1 LIVDIYAF
9 SKAEI
14 SAEIG
19 LGTDRLALQL
29 FIALQ
34 FIRLQPDELEEL
46 IRKESL
52 HGETVASLRQL
63 HLLLE
68 SAGALACMAADRI
81 EAACTADRTGQVH

>member
-1 LIVDIYAF
+1 MDIHAF

-19 LGTDRLALQL
+19 LDTDHLALQL

-34 FIRLQPDELEEL
+34 FILLQPDEIEEL

-52 HGETVASLRQL
+52 HGETVANLRKL
-63 HLLLE
+63 HHLLE
-68 SAGALACMAADRI
+68 SAGALAGMAADRI
-81 EAACTADRTGQVH
+81 EAACTAGRTGQVH